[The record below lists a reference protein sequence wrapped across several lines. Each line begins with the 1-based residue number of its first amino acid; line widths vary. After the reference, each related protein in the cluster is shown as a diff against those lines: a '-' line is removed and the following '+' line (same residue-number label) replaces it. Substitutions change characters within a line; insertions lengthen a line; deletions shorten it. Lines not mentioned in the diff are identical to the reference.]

1 MLSLIKSS
9 QFRGEQNIILCPVDQ
24 KEKWNTFQHF
34 ARIFSK
40 FTSFSES
47 QKQTLWHRKSYSFSH
62 VQPKRTKKGL
72 LYNKIV
78 TKSPQDLCW
87 HAGIALSAAV
97 VFASDRYVF
106 VLLGSVWCRDCP
118 RRALKSTI
126 QDPKCQSTS
135 PQPFRATK
143 PTDSTKMAS
152 LAFFVLQ
159 SASYKWPHSTPVW
172 LLTALWIL
180 LPERTGAKKYTLLWG
195 RGLGHSVSAFRLCVN
210 NLKGFHLDS
219 KFFFGCQRVEKLL
232 NWKLLGRRGGGAS
245 AKLPKHYGTLLKHPV
260 DENWI
265 SVLINDLI
273 QMKCVILGSFF
284 N

>member
-1 MLSLIKSS
+1 MSFILLVLHTVTFLYGIGFHKKLFITIRLRKPHQKYMLSLIKIS
-9 QFRGEQNIILCPVDQ
+9 QFRGEQNVILCPVDQ

-106 VLLGSVWCRDCP
+106 VLLGSV
-118 RRALKSTI
+118 
-126 QDPKCQSTS
+126 
-135 PQPFRATK
+135 
-143 PTDSTKMAS
+143 
-152 LAFFVLQ
+152 
-159 SASYKWPHSTPVW
+159 
-172 LLTALWIL
+172 
-180 LPERTGAKKYTLLWG
+180 
-195 RGLGHSVSAFRLCVN
+195 
-210 NLKGFHLDS
+210 
-219 KFFFGCQRVEKLL
+219 
-232 NWKLLGRRGGGAS
+232 
-245 AKLPKHYGTLLKHPV
+245 
-260 DENWI
+260 
-265 SVLINDLI
+265 
-273 QMKCVILGSFF
+273 
-284 N
+284 

>member
-1 MLSLIKSS
+1 M
-9 QFRGEQNIILCPVDQ
+9 QFQGEQNIILSPVDQ

-40 FTSFSES
+40 FPSFSES

-62 VQPKRTKKGL
+62 VQPERTKKGL
-72 LYNKIV
+72 LHNKIV

-87 HAGIALSAAV
+87 HVGIALSAAV

-152 LAFFVLQ
+152 LAFFC
-159 SASYKWPHSTPVW
+159 APV
-172 LLTALWIL
+172 
-180 LPERTGAKKYTLLWG
+180 
-195 RGLGHSVSAFRLCVN
+195 
-210 NLKGFHLDS
+210 GFL
-219 KFFFGCQRVEKLL
+219 
-232 NWKLLGRRGGGAS
+232 
-245 AKLPKHYGTLLKHPV
+245 
-260 DENWI
+260 
-265 SVLINDLI
+265 
-273 QMKCVILGSFF
+273 
-284 N
+284 